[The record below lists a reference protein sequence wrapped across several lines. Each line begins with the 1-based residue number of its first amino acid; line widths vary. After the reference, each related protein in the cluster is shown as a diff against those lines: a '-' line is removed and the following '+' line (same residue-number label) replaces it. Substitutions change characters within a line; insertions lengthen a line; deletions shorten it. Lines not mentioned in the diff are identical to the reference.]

1 MSGGMSSEL
10 TAPARSAAPV
20 DTRPAVTVLAG
31 FSPAATLAVA
41 QTLLV
46 TDPDLLLVRHDL
58 AAVRDGTVQRVV
70 RTATELIDDTEV
82 RVPGHATCTLHEV
95 VLPALVRLSRS
106 HPGRDILLVLP
117 ETLEPES
124 LAAACRHCRIEDSPV
139 RTALRFDSYVTV
151 VDARQTPRDLVTS
164 DDLRHRGLHVHDDD
178 HRGVAE
184 VVLNQIEYADT
195 VVLWSDPHLDGYEVA
210 KLATLLQR
218 LSPWAT
224 HLVAGTTQRVD
235 CTDLAAR
242 LRRTGRH
249 DPAVPGMLGR
259 ALEGFSVGVH
269 EPEPDCG
276 VVSVLFEARRPF
288 HPERLHE
295 ALSLLSGEALRSRG
309 QTWVASQPD
318 AAVSWESAGGGISLG
333 SLGYW
338 LAALPGDRWCE
349 ATDHRRAAA
358 DLGWH
363 PYYGDRRTALAF
375 VGVGLDAAAVTE
387 RLTAC
392 LLTDAEVAEGFG
404 AWTRWTDPFTGCFP
418 LTE

>member
-1 MSGGMSSEL
+1 MSSEL
-10 TAPARSAAPV
+10 TAPARRAPQP

-41 QTLLV
+41 QALLV

-70 RTATELIDDTEV
+70 RTATQLIEDTEV
-82 RVPGHATCTLHEV
+82 RIEGHATCTLHEV
-95 VLPALVRLSRS
+95 VLPALVRLSRD

-124 LAAACRHCRIEDSPV
+124 LAAACRHCRIEDGPV
-139 RTALRFDSYVTV
+139 HAALRFDSYVTV
-151 VDARQTPRDLVTS
+151 VDARRAPRDLVTS
-164 DDLRHRGLHVHDDD
+164 DDLRHRGLHVHTDD

-195 VVLWSDPHLDGYEVA
+195 VVLWSEPGLDGYEVTR
-210 KLATLLQR
+210 LATVLQR
-218 LSPWAT
+218 LAPWAT
-224 HLVAGTTQRVD
+224 HLVAGTSQLVD
-235 CTDLAAR
+235 CTELAAR

-249 DPAVPGMLGR
+249 DPTVPGMLGR

-269 EPEPDCG
+269 EPVPDCG
-276 VVSVLFEARRPF
+276 VVSVLFETRRPF
-288 HPERLHE
+288 HPLRLHD
-295 ALSLLSGEALRSRG
+295 ALPALAEDALRSRG
-309 QTWVASQPD
+309 QTWIASQPD
-318 AAVSWESAGGGISLG
+318 AAVSWESAGGGIGLG

-338 LAALPGDRWCE
+338 LAALPGERWCE

-375 VGVGLDAAAVTE
+375 IGVGLDPAG
-387 RLTAC
+387 LTALLTEC
-392 LLTDAEVAEGFG
+392 LLTDAEVAEGFS
-404 AWTRWTDPFTGCFP
+404 AWTTWTDPFAGCFP